1 MVFGKRLWSTAA
13 LTLGV
18 AAVGFWVDNPYT
30 LQLLIVIGIHTLLAL
45 GLNMLMGYAGQI
57 SLGHAAFFGLGA
69 YGSGILTTHFHWSP
83 LAALPVV
90 LAAACLVGYG
100 IGRPVLRLSGYYLAM
115 GTLGLGIIAHVI
127 FREWDTYTG
136 GASGLVGIP
145 PLIVGS
151 ILVELGRSGFYA
163 VWATVVLCFILCGR
177 VVDSRVGWALRALGD
192 SQGAAAACGIHTA
205 HLKAVMFSFSAVMA
219 ALAGY
224 LYAHLLGFISPS
236 SFDFLM
242 SIRMVTMVVIGGMAS
257 IWGSLLGASVI
268 TLLPEWLHVFS
279 DYEMMI
285 YGLILMVVMIFLPQG
300 LTRGLLDAVQ
310 RAWFRARQ
318 RERVVAGVGDGQ

>member
-1 MVFGKRLWSTAA
+1 MSSRERLFSTVIFSTGIA
-13 LTLGV
+13 T
-18 AAVGFWVDNPYT
+18 VGFGVTNPYEQ
-30 LQLLIVIGIHTLLAL
+30 QLLTVIGIHTLLAL

-69 YGSGILTTHFHWSP
+69 YGTGILTTHGQWSP
-83 LAALPVV
+83 WASLPVV
-90 LAAACLVGYG
+90 LVLAGVAGYG
-100 IGRPVLRLSGYYLAM
+100 IGRPILRLSGYYLAM

-127 FREWDTYTG
+127 FREWDTLTG

-145 PLIVGS
+145 PLVVGR
-151 ILVELGRSGFYA
+151 LTVGLGRSGFFA
-163 VWATVVLCFILCGR
+163 VWATVVLFFVLCGR
-177 VVDSRVGWALRALGD
+177 LVDSRIGRALRALGD
-192 SQGAAAACGIHTA
+192 SQGAAAASGIHTA
-205 HLKAVMFSFSAVMA
+205 HLKAVIFSFSAVMA

-279 DYEMMI
+279 DYEMMV
-285 YGLILMVVMIFLPQG
+285 YGLILMGVMIFLPQG
-300 LTRGLLDAVQ
+300 LTRGVLDAAQ
-310 RAWFRARQ
+310 RARAR
-318 RERVVAGVGDGQ
+318 EAASP

>member
-1 MVFGKRLWSTAA
+1 MRSRERLYSTVI
-13 LTLGV
+13 LSTGI
-18 AAVGFWVDNPYT
+18 AAVGFGVTNPYEQ
-30 LQLLIVIGIHTLLAL
+30 QLLTIIGIHTLLAL

-69 YGSGILTTHFHWSP
+69 YGTGILTTHGQWSP
-83 LAALPVV
+83 WASLPVV
-90 LAAACLVGYG
+90 LVLAGVAGYG
-100 IGRPVLRLSGYYLAM
+100 IGRPILRLSGYYLAM
-115 GTLGLGIIAHVI
+115 GTLGLGIIAHVV
-127 FREWDTYTG
+127 FREWDTLTG

-145 PLIVGS
+145 PLGVGH
-151 ILVELGRSGFYA
+151 LTVGLGRTGFFA
-163 VWATVVLCFILCGR
+163 VWATVVLFFVLCGR
-177 VVDSRVGWALRALGD
+177 VVDSRIGRALRALGD
-192 SQGAAAACGIHTA
+192 SQGAAAASGIHTA
-205 HLKAVMFSFSAVMA
+205 HLKAVIFSFSAVMA

-279 DYEMMI
+279 DYEMMA

-300 LTRGLLDAVQ
+300 LTRGVLDTVQ
-310 RAWFRARQ
+310 RAR
-318 RERVVAGVGDGQ
+318 GQSASP